1 MMPMM
6 LTPKIE
12 AQPTQTAG
20 AETKSLFR
28 CRVHSAGARAANWF
42 PFHLASFYFH
52 SVGRCEEEKKREKKK
67 KENLKKVGST
77 APPPEQSEE
86 GSE

>member
-67 KENLKKVGST
+67 RKFKKGWIHST
-77 APPPEQSEE
+77 AS
-86 GSE
+86 GAVGRRL